1 MIQTEDVE
9 KILAEKR
16 KNQPDI
22 GVTTV
27 TLSRLPIFQ
36 PTLRAVHR
44 EATFESPHG
53 KIAVKGRLG
62 QNHKTLMEMIL
73 YLRKL
78 YDLDEENMSLRV
90 LYNEYEV
97 RKFLATGSTT
107 YSYEGYKQLIEDM
120 KQAYIGLGT
129 MPPEPIIKGITP
141 SNNYWRK
148 TKSNLP
154 SIKGKELP
162 YIPYMIVEFGNVVS
176 YLVSKEL
183 KFTYNPKP
191 IAQLQNGISQ
201 AVARY
206 LKTHRHHPTSGYHLK
221 TLIEHLTGSIE
232 GQEWYN
238 AKRLLK
244 KDVEGLKENGITIDF
259 KKNRLFMIEN
269 YNVKAS

>member
-27 TLSRLPIFQ
+27 TLNRLPLFQ

-53 KIAVKGRLG
+53 KITVRGRLG
-62 QNHKTLMEMIL
+62 QNHKSLLETIL

-97 RKFLATGSTT
+97 KKYLTTGSTT
-107 YSYEGYKQLIEDM
+107 YNYKGYKQLIEDM
-120 KQAYIGLGT
+120 KQAHIEIET

-141 SNNYWRK
+141 SNNYRRK
-148 TKSNLP
+148 TKGNLP
-154 SIKGKELP
+154 SVKGKEL
-162 YIPYMIVEFGNVVS
+162 PYMIVEFGNAIS
-176 YLVSKEL
+176 YLIIKEL
-183 KFTYNPKP
+183 RFTYNPKP
-191 IAQLQNGISQ
+191 VIQLQNGISQ
-201 AVARY
+201 AIARY
-206 LKTHRHHPTSGYHLK
+206 IKSHKNHPSSGYRLK
-221 TLIEHLTGSIE
+221 TLVEALTGNIE
-232 GQEWYN
+232 GQKWYDI
-238 AKRLLK
+238 KRLLK
-244 KDVEGLKENGITIDF
+244 KDVKGLGRLGITIDF
-259 KKNRLFMIEN
+259 GEDRL
-269 YNVKAS
+269 YVSC

>member
-1 MIQTEDVE
+1 MQDVE

-16 KNQPDI
+16 KSQPDI
-22 GVTTV
+22 GVTTI
-27 TLSRLPIFQ
+27 TLNRLPIFQ
-36 PTLRAVHR
+36 PTLRAKYQ
-44 EATFESPHG
+44 EKTFESPYG
-53 KIAVKGRLG
+53 KITVKGRLG
-62 QNHKTLMEMIL
+62 QNHKSLLEIIL

-97 RKFLATGSTT
+97 KKYLTTGSTT
-107 YSYEGYKQLIEDM
+107 YSYEGYKQLVEDM
-120 KQAYIGLGT
+120 KQAYIELGT
-129 MPPEPIIKGITP
+129 MPSGKLIEGITP

-148 TKSNLP
+148 TKGNL
-154 SIKGKELP
+154 SAVKGKEL
-162 YIPYMIVEFGNVVS
+162 PYMIVEFGNAIS

-206 LKTHRHHPTSGYHLK
+206 LKTHKNHPSAGYHLK
-221 TLIEHLTGSIE
+221 TLIENLTGSIE

-238 AKRLLK
+238 IKSLLK
-244 KDVEGLKENGITIDF
+244 KDIEGLKELGITIDF

>member
-1 MIQTEDVE
+1 MQDVE

-16 KNQPDI
+16 KEQPDI
-22 GVTTV
+22 GVTTI
-27 TLSRLPIFQ
+27 TLNRLPIFQ
-36 PTLRAVHR
+36 PTLRAKYQ
-44 EATFESPHG
+44 EKAFESPYG
-53 KIAVKGRLG
+53 RITVKGRLG
-62 QNHKTLMEMIL
+62 QNHKSLLETIL

-97 RKFLATGSTT
+97 KKYLTTGSMT

-120 KQAYIGLGT
+120 KQTYIELGT

-162 YIPYMIVEFGNVVS
+162 YIPYMIIEFGSVIC
-176 YLVSKEL
+176 YLTIKEL

-191 IAQLQNGISQ
+191 IIQLQNGISQ
-201 AVARY
+201 AIARY
-206 LKTHRHHPTSGYHLK
+206 LKTHKNHPSAGYHLK

-238 AKRLLK
+238 IKRLLK